1 LLAALASALDAIANG
16 GDWLLRIEDLDPQ
29 RCRSDYETLIRT
41 QLSAHG
47 LAAFFVGEPVRQQDR
62 GAMYREALQALRS
75 RGYIFACD
83 CSRKTL
89 AQYGEPCCN
98 QDCRS
103 RQVSP
108 TQSALRADLS
118 ALPAY
123 RVIDRSLGDI
133 FFDPARHRDVVVWRR
148 DDVPAYHLAVVVDDA
163 AQGVT
168 DVVRGADLSDS
179 VPWQT
184 ALQRLLGLP
193 QPRYLHVPVLT
204 DLDGTK
210 LSKRDHAAP
219 LLDEQAIVTL
229 TEALGLLNQPSPPK
243 KLAPKEII
251 VWAAQHWQ
259 PKRFV
264 GVSARAYRRI

>member
-1 LLAALASALDAIANG
+1 MAALASALDAIAHHG
-16 GDWLLRIEDLDPQ
+16 HWLLRIDDLDSQ
-29 RCRSDYETLIRT
+29 RCRSHYETLILA

-47 LAAFFVGEPVRQQDR
+47 LAAFLTGEPVRQQHR
-62 GAMYREALQALRS
+62 GAVYREALQTLRS

-89 AQYGEPCCN
+89 AQHGEPCCK

-103 RQVSP
+103 REVNP

-133 FFDPARHRDVVVWRR
+133 FFDPARHRDVIVWRR

-168 DVVRGADLSDS
+168 DVVRGADLADS

-184 ALQRLLGLP
+184 ALQQLLGLP

-219 LLDEQAIVTL
+219 LIDEQAIAVL
-229 TEALGLLNQPSPPK
+229 TEALRLLNQPSPPET
-243 KLAPKEII
+243 LSPKEII

-264 GVSARAYRRI
+264 GVSARAYRGI